1 MNSPQTRFPL
11 QGLRPLLDKAWRSA
25 KAFTHNTMAVV
36 GLVVATLAVM
46 VLTPTDLR
54 QQAEQHVLR
63 WLSERDL
70 FVPTLSADSSA
81 VERVTAVDPAALPVE
96 QARLAEWLG
105 RKYRVAPQ
113 PVAAL
118 VAEAYAVSG
127 SLRLDP
133 TLILAVMA
141 VESGFNPFAASP
153 VGAHGLMQV
162 MSRVHSDKFEDFG
175 GQMAAFDP
183 LSNLRVGAQVLR
195 ETILRA
201 GSTEGGLRL
210 YLGAVS
216 ADASDYI
223 NKVLSEHERLQ
234 RVAGGQRVGFNA
246 FQRQAP
252 AAAAPNEPPAVETD
266 ALAKPVAAGVSA
278 S

>member
-1 MNSPQTRFPL
+1 MNSPQKRFPL
-11 QGLRPLLDKAWRSA
+11 QGLRPLLDKSWRGA
-25 KAFTHNTMAVV
+25 MAFTHNTMALV
-36 GLVVATLAVM
+36 GLLVAALALL
-46 VLTPTDLR
+46 VLTPSTLR
-54 QQAEQHVLR
+54 HQTEQQVLR

-70 FVPTLSADSSA
+70 IVPSLSADNTA
-81 VERVTAVDPAALPVE
+81 VERVTAVDPAALPAE

-113 PVAAL
+113 PLAAL
-118 VAEAYAVSG
+118 VAEAYTISD

-133 TLILAVMA
+133 KLILAVMA
-141 VESGFNPFAASP
+141 IESGFNPFAASP

-162 MSRVHSDKFEDFG
+162 MTRVHSDKFEDFG

-195 ETILRA
+195 DTIRRA

-210 YLGAVS
+210 YLGAVTT
-216 ADASDYI
+216 DASGYI
-223 NKVLSEHERLQ
+223 NKVLSEHDRLQ
-234 RVAGGQRVGFNA
+234 RVAEGQRVAFNA
-246 FQRQAP
+246 FQRQTP
-252 AAAAPNEPPAVETD
+252 VTPLPSLPPALETD
-266 ALAKPVAAGVSA
+266 ARAAPDTPSVSA

>member
-1 MNSPQTRFPL
+1 MNSPHPRGPL
-11 QGLRPLLDKAWRSA
+11 QSLRPWLANAWRSTV
-25 KAFTHNTMAVV
+25 AFTHNTMALV
-36 GLVVATLAVM
+36 GLLVAALALV
-46 VLTPTDLR
+46 VLTPSELR
-54 QQAEQHVLR
+54 HRTEQQVLR

-70 FVPTLSADSSA
+70 IVPSLSADPTA
-81 VERVTAVDPAALPVE
+81 VERVTAVDLAALPAE

-113 PVAAL
+113 PLAAL
-118 VAEAYAVSG
+118 VAEAYAVSD

-141 VESGFNPFAASP
+141 IESGFNPFAASP

-162 MSRVHSDKFEDFG
+162 MTRVHSDKFEDFG

-195 ETILRA
+195 ETIRRA

-210 YLGAVS
+210 YLGAVTT
-216 ADASDYI
+216 DASGYI
-223 NKVLSEHERLQ
+223 NKVLSEHDRLQ
-234 RVAGGQRVGFNA
+234 RVADGQRVAFNA
-246 FQRQAP
+246 YQRQTT
-252 AAAAPNEPPAVETD
+252 PPAPSEPAGVETD
-266 ALAKPVAAGVSA
+266 ARAEPASPSVSA